1 MHNIRSFLTF
11 VFTVPGSMFAREIML
26 SQLKNPW
33 ETCVWE
39 TWEKH
44 VHVLSK
50 YNQFTSQITKV
61 HQHQKTYTEN
71 LTNYSKKCDE
81 L

>member
-11 VFTVPGSMFAREIML
+11 VFTVPENMFARKIML

-33 ETCVWE
+33 EICVWE

-44 VHVLSK
+44 AHILSK
-50 YNQFTSQITKV
+50 
-61 HQHQKTYTEN
+61 
-71 LTNYSKKCDE
+71 
-81 L
+81 